1 MQATYDDANLILK
14 LYELRR
20 EETLRKARA
29 WFGASFN
36 ATNAQEMMQKYP
48 PGSQESINLRMVV
61 SYWDMVASFVT
72 AGVLNQELFFQSG
85 GELLFVWEK
94 LRGIADTFRQMTKNP
109 LAWANLETV
118 GNAYIKFIESRGPE
132 AYAAFQAMMKALPVS
147 ESAAAAK
154 P

>member
-1 MQATYDDANLILK
+1 MQATYEDANLILK

-29 WFGASFN
+29 WFQNFTA
-36 ATNAQEMMQKYP
+36 ADAQEVMQKYP
-48 PGSQESINLRMVV
+48 PGSQESTNLRMVV

-109 LAWANLETV
+109 QQWANLETV
-118 GNAYIKFIESRGPE
+118 GNAYIKFVESRGPE
-132 AYAAFQAMMKALPVS
+132 AYATFQAMVKAIPAS

-154 P
+154 S